1 MNVIEKKRS
10 SFAEWSGVGVVLTK
24 KNSSRECIL
33 NALRQRSDIIK
44 LLVHF
49 TKKCRAAAE
58 NTN

>member
-24 KNSSRECIL
+24 KIIL
-33 NALRQRSDIIK
+33 PGNVNALRRRTDTIK
-44 LLVHF
+44 LLIHF